1 MTAFHFQQPDC
12 GRRVRKNA
20 NASTFQIHVTNCTTK
35 LRAQVHE
42 VRKIQCNNFSSWCN
56 HKIQFYRFNE
66 VQALPLVS
74 TRFLR
79 LAKSSPKLARSPAR
93 RSRDGR
99 EPSGKKS
106 GEMSRVISAQRPGN
120 GRTVA
125 TAMPL
130 NVRQD
135 NSQDNLPCAG
145 LGRAMSAPGTGETTR
160 NTSAQQPCR
169 SPRNGQ
175 GNISQATR
183 RNPVA
188 SFQP

>member
-1 MTAFHFQQPDC
+1 MTTFHSRQSDC
-12 GRRVRKNA
+12 GRGVRKNA

-66 VQALPLVS
+66 VQALPLVK

-79 LAKSSPKLARSPAR
+79 LANSSPKTARSPAR
-93 RSRDGR
+93 RSRDSRETSGR
-99 EPSGKKS
+99 TTCEI
-106 GEMSRVISAQRPGN
+106 SRVMSAQLPGN
-120 GRTVA
+120 GRAVA

-135 NSQDNLPCAG
+135 DSQDNLPCAG
-145 LGRAMSAPGTGETTR
+145 PGRAMSAPEACETTR
-160 NTSAQQPCR
+160 NTAAPQSAQ
-169 SPRNGQ
+169 
-175 GNISQATR
+175 
-183 RNPVA
+183 
-188 SFQP
+188 